1 MKSQATT
8 VDQYI
13 AELPDE
19 RRDAFSK
26 LFSVIRENI
35 DPRFT
40 EVMLY
45 GMPGWVISKDIYPAG
60 YHVDPTLPVSFI
72 GVANQKHYIALYHM
86 GLYGD
91 TDLLSWFMNEYAK
104 TGQKL
109 DMGKSCIRFK
119 KMDKIPFELIAALVR
134 RMSLDDYLAQYVAHL
149 PR

>member
-1 MKSQATT
+1 MKDQTVT

-13 AELPDE
+13 AELSDE
-19 RRDAFSK
+19 RRDAFSR
-26 LFSVIRENI
+26 LYFVIRENI
-35 DPRFT
+35 DPRFS
-40 EVMLY
+40 EAMLY
-45 GMPGWVISKDIYPAG
+45 GMPGWVISKEIYPAG
-60 YHVDPTLPVSFI
+60 YHVDPNLPVSFI

-91 TDLLSWFMNEYAK
+91 PDLLLWFMNEYAK

-149 PR
+149 SR